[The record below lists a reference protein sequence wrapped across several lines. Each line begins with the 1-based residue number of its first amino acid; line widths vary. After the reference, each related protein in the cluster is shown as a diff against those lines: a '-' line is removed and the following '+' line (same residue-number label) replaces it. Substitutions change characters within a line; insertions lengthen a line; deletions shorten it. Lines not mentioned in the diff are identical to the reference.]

1 LPALQEQLV
10 KRQTHGRPNRARG
23 LSLIELMVAM
33 VIGLVVVLAVTL
45 TYLQTASGTRHAILQ
60 AQMNEDGAIA
70 LDLLVHHLRLSGYA
84 ETGADGTR
92 IFKGL
97 AIRGCDGGFTAT
109 TSNTAFD
116 LLDCTGGAG
125 NDAVAIRYQ
134 ATQLNSPVVENS
146 DEEPRPA
153 NCANESIEPG
163 SGGTDSIA
171 DNRFYVQ
178 NDTSNDDVPTLYCR
192 GSNGAGFG
200 NATALIPNVESL
212 QLRYAVT
219 HVPADGVVPPHQVTA
234 LVPAGHASLAPPLG
248 NWSRVAAVELCVV
261 VRSQHPV
268 PQDGLGANEL
278 TRYLDCSS
286 AEVTANDRRLRRT
299 YRTTVQL
306 TNLRPVLPMPFETDG
321 TVVSNP
327 YRRLEAP

>member
-1 LPALQEQLV
+1 V
-10 KRQTHGRPNRARG
+10 KRQLHRRPHRVRG

-33 VIGLVVVLAVTL
+33 VIGLAVVLAVTL
-45 TYLQTASGTRHAILQ
+45 TYLQTASGTRYALLQ

-70 LDLLVHHLRLSGYA
+70 LELLVGHLRLSGYA
-84 ETGADGTR
+84 ETAADGSR
-92 IFKGL
+92 LFKGL
-97 AIRGCDGGFTAT
+97 AIRGCDGGFTAA
-109 TSNTAFD
+109 TSNETFD
-116 LLDCTGGAG
+116 LLACTGGAG
-125 NDAVAIRYQ
+125 NDAVAVRYH
-134 ATQLNSPVVENS
+134 ATLLNSQAAKNS
-146 DEEPRPA
+146 DEKLRPA
-153 NCANESIEPG
+153 NCANESIEPV
-163 SGGTDSIA
+163 GGETASIA

-178 NDTSNDDVPTLYCR
+178 NDATNDNVPTLFCR
-192 GSNGAGFG
+192 GGNGAGFS
-200 NATALIPNVESL
+200 NATALVPNVESL

-219 HVPADGVVPPHQVTA
+219 HVPVDGVVPPHQVTA

-248 NWSRVAAVELCVV
+248 NWSRVAAVEVCVV

-268 PQDGLGANEL
+268 PQGGLSANEL

-286 AEVTANDRRLRRT
+286 AEVTANDRRLRRA

>member
-1 LPALQEQLV
+1 M
-10 KRQTHGRPNRARG
+10 KRQPHGRLHRARG

-97 AIRGCDGGFTAT
+97 AIRGCDGGFTAA
-109 TSNTAFD
+109 TSKAAFD
-116 LLDCTGGAG
+116 LLDCAGGAG
-125 NDAVAIRYQ
+125 NDAVAIRYH
-134 ATQLNSPVVENS
+134 ATLLNSPVVENS
-146 DEEPRPA
+146 DEEMRPA
-153 NCANESIEPG
+153 NCVNESIEPVGG
-163 SGGTDSIA
+163 SDVFIA

-178 NDTSNDDVPTLYCR
+178 DDSTNDNVPTLFCR
-192 GSNGAGFG
+192 GSNGAGFSD
-200 NATALIPNVESL
+200 TAALVPNVESL

-219 HVPADGVVPPHQVTA
+219 HVPVDGVVPPHQVTA

-261 VRSQHPV
+261 VRSQHLA
-268 PQDGLGANEL
+268 PQDGVDVDEL
-278 TRYLDCSS
+278 TRYLDCSGT
-286 AEVTANDRRLRRT
+286 AATANDRRLRRA
-299 YRTTVQL
+299 YRTTVHL
-306 TNLRPVLPMPFETDG
+306 ANLRPVLPMPFETDG

-327 YRRLEAP
+327 YRSLEAP